1 MPGEIELAAAVAS
14 IINKLLPGRR
24 EAAIKEMH
32 TLEELLGRA
41 LKENDD
47 GSAAL
52 IRKRM
57 KQVRE
62 KFPDVGQ

>member
-1 MPGEIELAAAVAS
+1 MPGEIELVSAVAQ
-14 IINKLLPGRR
+14 ICNKLLPARR
-24 EAAIKEMH
+24 EAAITELH

-47 GSAAL
+47 GSAAR

-57 KQVRE
+57 KQLRQ
-62 KFPDVGQ
+62 KFPDVE

>member
-1 MPGEIELAAAVAS
+1 MPGEVELVSAVAQ
-14 IINKLLPGRR
+14 IVNKLLPGRK
-24 EAAIKEMH
+24 EAAITELH
-32 TLEELLGRA
+32 TLENLLGRA

-47 GSAAL
+47 QSAAL

-62 KFPDVGQ
+62 KFSDVE